1 MDPNLTTLNPVTT
14 NQIAHAHFHP
24 TLESGG
30 NAVNF
35 SPQFLTCDEQYAN
48 ASNAEYPSFK
58 KPRTS
63 QTPVNS
69 RIPVLFN
76 KPNMGIPFKNVP
88 CLQFSRGH
96 CTYGDNC
103 QYSHGIVDTTQKI
116 LPQREELMSN
126 ETWNED
132 QIIISSMKLCWRF
145 CNGEQCPFGMRC
157 HFRHEV
163 PAKFR
168 KNFATS
174 TGSNGSGGFSRIESE
189 QLECKALVKQSLD
202 AIEVSQKPVY
212 WKTRLCNKWGAT
224 GNCPYGI
231 SCGFAHGHAEL
242 KKVRSRTAMEFG
254 NVSTSNMTPTAVL
267 HASSTTTGN
276 GTSCEKKMQGKK
288 CLLKWKAFEK
298 ISHIYADWIDDM
310 PLVHTS
316 LGKVGS

>member
-63 QTPVNS
+63 QTPVNL
-69 RIPVLFN
+69 RIPASFN

-88 CLQFSRGH
+88 CLQFRRGH

-116 LPQREELMSN
+116 LPRREELMSN

-132 QIIISSMKLCWRF
+132 QRIISSMKLCWRF

-157 HFRHEV
+157 HFRHEG

-168 KNFATS
+168 KNFVTS
-174 TGSNGSGGFSRIESE
+174 TGRNESGGFSRIDSE
-189 QLECKALVKQSLD
+189 QLECKALVKPSLD

-212 WKTRLCNKWGAT
+212 WKTRLCNKWEAT

-231 SCGFAHGHAEL
+231 SCGFAHGHAGILNGLMPSLLNYVITVDLDLSNQLLLFYSNTSAEIVHETISVQGIFHV
-242 KKVRSRTAMEFG
+242 KKTKGKLQLHLRL
-254 NVSTSNMTPTAVL
+254 TSM
-267 HASSTTTGN
+267 
-276 GTSCEKKMQGKK
+276 
-288 CLLKWKAFEK
+288 
-298 ISHIYADWIDDM
+298 
-310 PLVHTS
+310 
-316 LGKVGS
+316 GS